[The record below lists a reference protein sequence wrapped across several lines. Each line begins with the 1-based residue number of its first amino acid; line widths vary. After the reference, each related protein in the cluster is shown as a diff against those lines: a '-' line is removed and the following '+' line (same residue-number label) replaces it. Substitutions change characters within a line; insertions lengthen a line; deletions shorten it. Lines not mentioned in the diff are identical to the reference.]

1 MVSHLI
7 FFRYSPFNNDFLLT
21 FAFMPKVADGERYF
35 ILPIGFK
42 FVEPS
47 LSAEAVQFH
56 YLNINPAALIEYKMI
71 LPESLYIQH

>member
-47 LSAEAVQFH
+47 LSAEVGH
-56 YLNINPAALIEYKMI
+56 LTI
-71 LPESLYIQH
+71 